1 MKNRNTLKIIDI
13 LFWSII
19 IVKTAFN
26 VLEQAPDIITSLSVN
41 NSIFVLL
48 LIGFCVIRSVLSL
61 YWLIGIYIAFK
72 IAYKKYY
79 KEKLDKIDLKNDT
92 YYREIISKN
101 SPGVLSY
108 IDDFKLDEKD
118 IVATLM
124 SLELKQRIKI
134 QNKIILINE
143 TVEGLDENEKY
154 ILDNIKN
161 NTINSI
167 DLTTF
172 KSKVINDCLKSSLL
186 VEKRQKK
193 NNILVCFIIYFLII
207 GGFTV
212 LVNLF
217 SNIQTDN
224 GLVLLIFML
233 GLLVIGLVLAI
244 YPFAA
249 IIYLKSYNTMKNL
262 NPYVRSKEAKDI
274 NSKLEGLKNYI
285 KEYSL
290 LKDKEYKD
298 LIIWENYLVYSI
310 ILGNNTKIV
319 KEVMQKITT
328 K

>member
-1 MKNRNTLKIIDI
+1 MKNKNILKIIDI
-13 LFWSII
+13 LFWFII
-19 IVKTAFN
+19 IAKITFD
-26 VLEQAPDIITSLSVN
+26 VLKQISDTGTNIPLDNI
-41 NSIFVLL
+41 IFVLL
-48 LIGFCVIRSVLSL
+48 LIGFCVIKSMLSL
-61 YWLIGIYIAFK
+61 YWFIGIYIGFK

-92 YYREIISKN
+92 YYREIISQN

-118 IVATLM
+118 IVATFM
-124 SLELKQRIKI
+124 SLEIKKRIKI
-134 QNKIILINE
+134 EDKIILLNPTTKDLE
-143 TVEGLDENEKY
+143 ENERY

-167 DLTTF
+167 DITTF
-172 KSKVINDCLKSSLL
+172 KNKVIDDCLKKSLL

-193 NNILVCFIIYFLII
+193 NILNYFIIYILII
-207 GGFTV
+207 GGFTA

-217 SNIQTDN
+217 SNIQTKN
-224 GLVLLIFML
+224 GLVLILFML
-233 GLLVIGLVLAI
+233 GLFIVGVVIAI
-244 YPFAA
+244 YPFVL
-249 IIYLKSYNTMKNL
+249 IIYMKSYNTMKNL

-274 NSKLEGLKNYI
+274 NLKLEGLKNYI

-319 KEVMQKITT
+319 KEVIQKITGF
-328 K
+328 